1 MLARIATFLVAGV
14 AVYLVLAII
23 FWVYCLL
30 GGHNIMEMVYGNAAT
45 YVLSVV
51 AAFEFA
57 WLRPI
62 GSDWVSWRRD

>member
-30 GGHNIMEMVYGNAAT
+30 GGHNVMEMVYGNAAT

-62 GSDWVSWRRD
+62 GSD

>member
-1 MLARIATFLVAGV
+1 MIARIATFLVAGV

-30 GGHNIMEMVYGNAAT
+30 GGHNVMEMVYGNAAT

>member
-1 MLARIATFLVAGV
+1 MLARIAPFLVAGV

-30 GGHNIMEMVYGNAAT
+30 GGHNVMEMVYGNAAT